1 MELGAG
7 GEVGKG
13 QATLAFPGNGLMS
26 GNAGRGESTLS
37 GTIML

>member
-13 QATLAFPGNGLMS
+13 QATLAFPGTGVTSETHDEN
-26 GNAGRGESTLS
+26 
-37 GTIML
+37 